1 MVGSFILAIPACIFP
16 PAFPVGSFSPQRLT
30 LGHPKSLE
38 KEGLS
43 PLLLLVSLPCWIL
56 HGLWTHSEE

>member
-1 MVGSFILAIPACIFP
+1 MVGSFILAIPASFFP

-43 PLLLLVSLPCWIL
+43 PFVLLVSPPCWVL
-56 HGLWTHSEE
+56 QGLRSDSWE